1 MSAARRLSRR
11 VLRRDRRTR
20 SRSGWAFGRTEARA
34 LLAAI
39 VLLLGSSPAAAQA
52 GEAAVACVGSEL
64 ETLNSANP
72 VRRVI
77 TEDVAVVYRVG
88 VAAEGREGTER
99 SLLAELG
106 DHAEV
111 SCLWSNPGDNYVA
124 IVRYTGAVRGDLT
137 LDPDD
142 PRFQGFAVGYGRSA
156 EAAEENATTVNTR
169 FATYYDGNGYEVLVA
184 ESWAV
189 SAGSIPGAAG
199 AEPEPGEPR
208 PIAGA
213 TSTAV
218 PLSAGVQTCAGQPV
232 GSECWM
238 HVTNQP
244 GCHLWNPSLAAG
256 ATAAWSGECV
266 GGYAQGPGTELWRY
280 DEGQQTAQG
289 TYADGKPQGN
299 WVIRYGAGDI
309 GAGPYASGQRQGTW
323 TWWFSNGNVE
333 ETPYVNGELSGS
345 AIECARDPG
354 DVIAWLISYVDGE
367 ETAGHTIG
375 PRDPDAPT
383 IRARCATLLSKP
395 RPGP

>member
-20 SRSGWAFGRTEARA
+20 SRSGWDFARTEARA

-39 VLLLGSSPAAAQA
+39 VLVLGSSPAAAQA

-64 ETLNSANP
+64 ETLDSSNP
-72 VRRVI
+72 VRRMI

-88 VAAEGREGTER
+88 VAAEDREGTER

-111 SCLWSNPGDNYVA
+111 SCLWSNPGDNHVA

-156 EAAEENATTVNTR
+156 EAAEANATTVNTR
-169 FATYYDGNGYEVLVA
+169 FATYYDGNGYEVLVV

-189 SAGSIPGAAG
+189 STGAVPGTESVEQ
-199 AEPEPGEPR
+199 EPVEPG
-208 PIAGA
+208 PIGGA
-213 TSTAV
+213 RSTAPPPAV
-218 PLSAGVQTCAGQPV
+218 SLETCAGQPV

-238 HVTNQP
+238 QVTNQP

-266 GGYAQGPGTELWRY
+266 SGYAQGTGTVRWRY
-280 DEGQQTAQG
+280 DGGVQSEEGSFF
-289 TYADGKPQGN
+289 DGKQHGN
-299 WVIRYGAGDI
+299 WVVEEADGDVSE
-309 GAGPYASGQRQGTW
+309 GLYVNGQRQGIW
-323 TWWFSNGNVE
+323 TWWFWNGNVLE
-333 ETPYVNGELSGS
+333 SPSVNGEDHGQQ
-345 AIECARDPG
+345 IECARSPG
-354 DVIAWLISYVDGE
+354 DVIALLISYVNGDE
-367 ETAGHTIG
+367 IDRKTIG
-375 PRDPDAPT
+375 PLDPDARS
-383 IRARCATLLSKP
+383 IRARCSALLSKP
-395 RPGP
+395 RPRP